1 MTRITFKPEFVDPI
15 LAGTKT
21 LTMRFKPIPG
31 VTQGGL
37 VSAVTRSG
45 KRPAFLVPA
54 REGFA
59 LVEVTRSSA
68 SSRSRA

>member
-37 VSAVTRSG
+37 VTPVTRSG
-45 KRPAFLVPA
+45 RLTPPP
-54 REGFA
+54 
-59 LVEVTRSSA
+59 T
-68 SSRSRA
+68 